1 MILFVSQSLGS
12 FVSPTCASKSLSQ
25 LGGSHGSLPSTVYC
39 RAGRTNLL
47 LSEFWGIKTFF
58 FGPLSQR
65 TLCEA
70 ARTGAAVA
78 TVVMRSSDPTYQTV
92 PWTWKLVGMGSPSG
106 SPPPPHPRHGATG
119 ILQTH
124 SLLVIEKSSLMLQ
137 IRRSLPVTC
146 SHKLLYFSFWAL
158 TTSVIKQGCNE
169 LFTASS
175 QLEHK
180 SHHSS
185 NCVSLF
191 WGCIPSAWQSAWHIL
206 VFSTYMLSKQTHCL
220 KTTDWSER
228 IGKS

>member
-1 MILFVSQSLGS
+1 MILSASQGLGS
-12 FVSPTCASKSLSQ
+12 FIAPTCASKSLSQ
-25 LGGSHGSLPSTVYC
+25 LGGSHGSLPTTAYC

-47 LSEFWGIKTFF
+47 LSEFWGIKPWG
-58 FGPLSQR
+58 FGPLIHW
-65 TLCEA
+65 TLYEA

-78 TVVMRSSDPTYQTV
+78 RVVMRSSDLTYQNV
-92 PWTWKLVGMGSPSG
+92 PWTWELVGLRSPTRG
-106 SPPPPHPRHGATG
+106 PTPMPPHGAAG

-124 SLLVIEKSSLMLQ
+124 SLLFIEKSSLMLS

-180 SHHSS
+180 SHHSR
-185 NCVSLF
+185 NCASL
-191 WGCIPSAWQSAWHIL
+191 
-206 VFSTYMLSKQTHCL
+206 V
-220 KTTDWSER
+220 
-228 IGKS
+228 